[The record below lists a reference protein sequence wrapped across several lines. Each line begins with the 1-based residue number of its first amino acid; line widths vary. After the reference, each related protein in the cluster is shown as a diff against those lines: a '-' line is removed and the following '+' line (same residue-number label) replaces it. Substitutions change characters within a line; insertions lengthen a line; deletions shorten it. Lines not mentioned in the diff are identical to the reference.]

1 MWSARARC
9 EGCTTCTN
17 PSERY
22 VNQLTVSARAAD
34 ARRLCIRGVGG
45 LNARG
50 HSMVAPA
57 RGASSDVRRAWRRA
71 KSAASSAMRRLG
83 RTWGWSSSSSSAS
96 PGSSTRVVVFGDGD
110 EAGEN
115 ASRAGTPRGARG
127 GCLPSMR
134 AVSRLAGFAQGE
146 TRGANATRRAGRRY
160 ADRAPRGHAS
170 HGRLPKTPARR
181 VGERLPVTPTT
192 VATARALARGERE
205 PLDRAERLAALATR
219 GGVLAPGRLPETPA
233 ARTLTTTRE
242 GDEADGS
249 AARCPAKRVVD
260 RRDAD
265 TRANHHLETDPDAST
280 RADERLVRERDATSS
295 ARNGG
300 WIPEDD
306 ESPPTPASP
315 PPASPD
321 WRRRTPSASSPLGR
335 LPASPTSETSRRI
348 FHPDS
353 PTGTSWTNR
362 TMRSAEG
369 FDRLEISE
377 KSKSASA
384 AETRVPGSVRS
395 ATTSPAKESFDGGAG
410 TRPSAPRASFDGER
424 ATFALEETRS
434 TSGRTLGEELSATRF
449 AETCPSRRP
458 AEGGRVGG
466 GRSSDASPPTSKPS
480 WMERLDALSRRAGT
494 RLDALT
500 RRGDVPASN
509 PVSVFVHSPER
520 SPSPVRALVRRH
532 LRGESFLDDVSRE
545 DDGDDGDENE
555 RFSTA
560 PENAVATKKSSV
572 LYASSDSD
580 GSASAEVASNAHART
595 PERADSCSTWNAPA
609 GGFVRSL
616 ASRRGSPGSRS
627 GSPAPRLD
635 LSTVFDEGEIPEGY
649 RVYEGLP
656 ATPKSSRRFD
666 RRVDHPS
673 SDEFVEAVEERTAAR
688 TTTTPSFSSSSSASP
703 EPGLRALRSLSP
715 EHSERVE
722 TSRRSRPSAAA
733 AAAAARGR
741 GDAAAMAA
749 AAAAAAREVSAAR
762 LRAAK
767 IRNGAGVA
775 GDGRRG
781 RKREGEGESGDGAG
795 VATAGVHRRRVLGFD
810 GGDEND
816 ENDDDKENAK
826 SSAWLKSDPSVD
838 ASSRRS
844 PVSGGVVG
852 RHDVDSDSARSNA
865 RRASPAT
872 PPPTSISAALR
883 SLPDFET
890 VCQKTPVGTKRA
902 LVGSARASRRL
913 RSFSSASA
921 GAGAGAAEKRQPRAG
936 RAARE
941 WEHAD
946 AGSDPDPDFGGDDEE
961 TRLFA
966 ALEKL
971 VSATA
976 DDAETETRPNA
987 NAWMDEPVVTV
998 RDA

>member
-1 MWSARARC
+1 
-9 EGCTTCTN
+9 
-17 PSERY
+17 
-22 VNQLTVSARAAD
+22 
-34 ARRLCIRGVGG
+34 
-45 LNARG
+45 
-50 HSMVAPA
+50 MVAPA

-115 ASRAGTPRGARG
+115 ASRAETPRGARG

-146 TRGANATRRAGRRY
+146 THGTNATRRAGRRY

-181 VGERLPVTPTT
+181 VGKRLPVTPTT

-205 PLDRAERLAALATR
+205 PLDRTERLAALATR

-233 ARTLTTTRE
+233 ARTLTTTRG

-249 AARCPAKRVVD
+249 AASSPATRVVD

-265 TRANHHLETDPDAST
+265 TRANHHLETDPDASR

-377 KSKSASA
+377 KSKSGSAAETRASGSGSA

-395 ATTSPAKESFDGGAG
+395 ATTSPAKESFEGGAG

-434 TSGRTLGEELSATRF
+434 TSGRTLGEELSATSF
-449 AETCPSRRP
+449 AEMCPSRRP

-509 PVSVFVHSPER
+509 PVSVIVHSPER
-520 SPSPVRALVRRH
+520 SPSPVRALVRKH
-532 LRGESFLDDVSRE
+532 LRGEIFLDDMSRE

-616 ASRRGSPGSRS
+616 ASRRGSPGSRP
-627 GSPAPRLD
+627 GSPGSPRLD
-635 LSTVFDEGEIPEGY
+635 LSAVFDEGEIPEGY
-649 RVYEGLP
+649 RVYQGLP

-673 SDEFVEAVEERTAAR
+673 SDDARADARGSVEAVEERTAAR

-749 AAAAAAREVSAAR
+749 AAAAAARQVSAAR

-781 RKREGEGESGDGAG
+781 RKRGGEGESGDGAG

-810 GGDEND
+810 GGDEN
-816 ENDDDKENAK
+816 EESDDDKENAK
-826 SSAWLKSDPSVD
+826 SSARLKSDPSVD

-844 PVSGGVVG
+844 PVSGGLVG
-852 RHDVDSDSARSNA
+852 RHDVDSDFARSNA
-865 RRASPAT
+865 QRASPAT

-890 VCQKTPVGTKRA
+890 VCQKTPVGMKRA

-913 RSFSSASA
+913 RSFSSAGA
-921 GAGAGAAEKRQPRAG
+921 GAGAGVAGKRQPRAG

-946 AGSDPDPDFGGDDEE
+946 AGSDPDPDPGGDDDEE

-987 NAWMDEPVVTV
+987 NARSNGTVPTWMDEPVVTV

>member
-1 MWSARARC
+1 ML
-9 EGCTTCTN
+9 GGT
-17 PSERY
+17 
-22 VNQLTVSARAAD
+22 VN
-34 ARRLCIRGVGG
+34 RGVGG

-115 ASRAGTPRGARG
+115 ASRAETRRGARG

-146 TRGANATRRAGRRY
+146 TRGTNATRRAGRRY

-181 VGERLPVTPTT
+181 VGKRLPVTPTT

-205 PLDRAERLAALATR
+205 PLDRTERLAALATR

-233 ARTLTTTRE
+233 ARTLTTTRG

-249 AARCPAKRVVD
+249 AASSPATRVVD

-265 TRANHHLETDPDAST
+265 TRANHHLETDPDASR

-377 KSKSASA
+377 KSKSGSAAETRASGSGSA

-395 ATTSPAKESFDGGAG
+395 ATTSPAKESFEGGAG

-449 AETCPSRRP
+449 AEMCPSRRP

-509 PVSVFVHSPER
+509 PVSVIVHSPER
-520 SPSPVRALVRRH
+520 SPSPVRALVRKH
-532 LRGESFLDDVSRE
+532 LRGEIFLDDMSRE

-560 PENAVATKKSSV
+560 PENAVETKKSSV

-616 ASRRGSPGSRS
+616 ASRRGSPGSRP
-627 GSPAPRLD
+627 GSPGSPRLD
-635 LSTVFDEGEIPEGY
+635 LSAVFDEGEIPEGY
-649 RVYEGLP
+649 RVYQGLP

-673 SDEFVEAVEERTAAR
+673 SDDARADARGSVEAVEERTAAR

-749 AAAAAAREVSAAR
+749 AAAAAARQVSAAR

-795 VATAGVHRRRVLGFD
+795 VTTAGVHRRRVLGFD
-810 GGDEND
+810 GGDENE

-826 SSAWLKSDPSVD
+826 SSARLKSDPSVD

-844 PVSGGVVG
+844 PVSGGLVG

-890 VCQKTPVGTKRA
+890 VCQKTPVGMKRA

-921 GAGAGAAEKRQPRAG
+921 GAGAGAAGKRQPRAG
-936 RAARE
+936 RVARE

-946 AGSDPDPDFGGDDEE
+946 AGSDPDPGGDDDEE

-987 NAWMDEPVVTV
+987 NARSNGTVPAWMDEPVVTV